1 VDQKNLVLTLS
12 RSERLALLE
21 REAKEVSLMA
31 QADLLSVSR
40 ASLYYQPAPPSSEEL
55 AVKRRIEALFG

>member
-1 VDQKNLVLTLS
+1 
-12 RSERLALLE
+12 
-21 REAKEVSLMA
+21 MA